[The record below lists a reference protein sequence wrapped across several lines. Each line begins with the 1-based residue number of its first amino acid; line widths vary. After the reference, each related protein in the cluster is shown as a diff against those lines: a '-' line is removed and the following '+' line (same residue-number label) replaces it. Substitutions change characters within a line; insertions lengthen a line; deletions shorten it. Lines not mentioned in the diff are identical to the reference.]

1 MKNKKLA
8 VFALIVG
15 ILLIIIGL
23 SVGIYTYINKNKEEN
38 KKYEETILKE
48 YETFKTN
55 TDTFNDMRTAY
66 YNDVAKNLYPESVE
80 EEYENWMEVLKN
92 YTDSIDKVESSSNKL
107 KEECVN
113 KYHSNE
119 DIKNKCESFV
129 IAYETVMNYYTKD
142 IISFNETINAY
153 LDDAEDEEEI
163 QSYELKYDYTDINV
177 DGKFIGKD

>member
-8 VFALIVG
+8 VFALVVG
-15 ILLIIIGL
+15 ILLIVAGL
-23 SVGIYTYINKNKEEN
+23 SVGIYTYINKNNEEN
-38 KKYEETILKE
+38 KKYEDTILKE
-48 YETFKTN
+48 YDNFKVN
-55 TDTFNDMRTAY
+55 TDTFNDMRSTY

-80 EEYENWMEVLKN
+80 EEYEKWVEVLKS
-92 YTDSIDKVESSSNKL
+92 YTESIDKVENSSNEL

-119 DIKNKCESFV
+119 EIKNKCESFV

-142 IISFNETINAY
+142 IISFNETIDAY
-153 LDDAEDEEEI
+153 LNDVENEEKI
-163 QSYELKYDYTDINV
+163 KNYESKYNYTDINA